1 MKANTGKIHQVFVN
15 ILSNAIDSIADEGF
29 VEINTKKDQKW
40 LSVEFIDSGKG
51 IPEEVLKKV
60 TDPFFTTKAPGEG
73 TGLGMSITQKIIH
86 DHGGELKVT
95 SKEDKGTTVTVQL
108 PINHTS

>member
-15 ILSNAIDSIADEGF
+15 ILSNAIDSISDEGF
-29 VEINTKKDQKW
+29 VQINTKKDQKW
-40 LSVEFIDSGKG
+40 LSVMFIDSGKG

-60 TDPFFTTKAPGEG
+60 TDPFFTTKAPGKG